1 VSPTPER
8 VRDHAAAFL
17 TAALA
22 ALVADAVLQLALD
35 AVAVSAYSGGA
46 PWWITAH
53 LPERGR
59 WAALAALLWWLSP
72 SVVSRDGGAR
82 EARADR
88 GHEVPVVAVRGAD
101 VTVRDAAEAWRQ
113 TGVAVIAVPLLWV
126 IATWLVS
133 AVRFTL
139 LGSWSTDGL
148 VFLSSGYYRGLL
160 VDYAP
165 WLMAGL
171 TVLGIRRHLA

>member
-1 VSPTPER
+1 MPRVFPTR
-8 VRDHAAAFL
+8 AGVRDHAAAFL

-46 PWWITAH
+46 PWWIPAH

-59 WAALAALLWWLSP
+59 WAALAALLWWLAP
-72 SVVSRDGGAR
+72 AMLPREGGDH

-88 GHEVPVVAVRGAD
+88 E
-101 VTVRDAAEAWRQ
+101 AAEAWRQ
-113 TGVAVIAVPLLWV
+113 TGLAVIAVPLLWV

-171 TVLGIRRHLA
+171 TVLGIRRHL

>member
-1 VSPTPER
+1 MPHVSPTPASM
-8 VRDHAAAFL
+8 RDHAAAFL

-22 ALVADAVLQLALD
+22 ALVVDAVLQLALD

-59 WAALAALLWWLSP
+59 WVVLAAFLWWLAPALASAE
-72 SVVSRDGGAR
+72 DGAG
-82 EARADR
+82 EAR
-88 GHEVPVVAVRGAD
+88 PP
-101 VTVRDAAEAWRQ
+101 RDAAEAWWR

-126 IATWLVS
+126 LATWIVS
-133 AVRFTL
+133 ALRFTL

-160 VDYAP
+160 VDYTP
-165 WLMAGL
+165 WLMAGIA
-171 TVLGIRRHLA
+171 VLGVRRHLA

>member
-1 VSPTPER
+1 MSATPGR

-17 TAALA
+17 TATLA

-35 AVAVSAYSGGA
+35 AVAVSAFGGGA

-59 WAALAALLWWLSP
+59 WVALAALLWWLAP
-72 SVVSRDGGAR
+72 SVASRDDGAD
-82 EARADR
+82 EARAP
-88 GHEVPVVAVRGAD
+88 HS
-101 VTVRDAAEAWRQ
+101 AAESWRQ

-126 IATWLVS
+126 LATWMVS
-133 AVRFTL
+133 ALRFTL

-148 VFLSSGYYRGLL
+148 VFLSFSYYRSLF

-165 WLMAGL
+165 WLMAGV
-171 TVLGIRRHLA
+171 TVLGIRRHL